1 MKQFST
7 ESGLKGWWLHKFAG
21 FLYSVYLIAQVVDK
35 YIVCA
40 VKDESDIGAP
50 GIALKGRADP
60 NNSICRSGAKRIPC
74 SSGKLILPRGLRDIL
89 RRSHAPKTK
98 VICAGVDFT
107 FAARAND
114 VA

>member
-50 GIALKGRADP
+50 GIAPKGSADTP
-60 NNSICRSGAKRIPC
+60 FANPVR
-74 SSGKLILPRGLRDIL
+74 RGF
-89 RRSHAPKTK
+89 HARQ
-98 VICAGVDFT
+98 DS
-107 FAARAND
+107 
-114 VA
+114 